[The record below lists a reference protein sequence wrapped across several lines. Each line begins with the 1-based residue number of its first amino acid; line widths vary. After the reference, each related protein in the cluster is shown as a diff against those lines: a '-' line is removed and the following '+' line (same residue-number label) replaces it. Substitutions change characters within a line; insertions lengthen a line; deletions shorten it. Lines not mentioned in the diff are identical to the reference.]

1 MGESL
6 AWRVKTY
13 LQWTGWLQY
22 IPNLVVAVVVLT
34 IALLLQWLGCTRSSQ
49 LLYAFGVFL
58 LGVLVFDLVTVKLG
72 LHPSEKI
79 PNRPDDMDPFDVMVQ
94 RRSCRSF
101 QADRDLR
108 ASDLEELLEAVKI
121 QTAPSRLLGTGKI
134 RFEYVK
140 EPLTVWPVVGAHE
153 FLVAIAPKEYNRLA
167 IVDVGRS
174 LQKIVLQAT
183 RMGLATCW
191 IGPGADHKSV
201 ISKLGKRYS
210 EDKDHIIC
218 VCAFGYASWYIP
230 TAIAMLV
237 QKMSR
242 SRMPLEKL
250 FFADPGF
257 QEPLDTEA
265 SRYARFG
272 RCYEACRW
280 GPSSFN
286 AQPVRCIGAE
296 EGKRFDFYGANTSR
310 YYTPVAVGI
319 WLANWET
326 GCEAL
331 GLKGRFFVI
340 PGCERT
346 PKSIQSD
353 GPVYDISWICD
364 EG

>member
-22 IPNLVVAVVVLT
+22 IPNMVAAVVVGTL
-34 IALLLQWLGCTRSSQ
+34 ALLLHYLAFARSSQ
-49 LLYAFGVFL
+49 LLTALSIFL
-58 LGVLVFDLVTVKLG
+58 LCVLAFDLVTVKLG
-72 LHPSEKI
+72 LHPAEPI
-79 PNRPDDMDPFDVMVQ
+79 PNRRDELDAFDVMVQ

-101 QADRDLR
+101 QAARDLT
-108 ASDLEELLEAVKI
+108 APHLSEIMEAVK
-121 QTAPSRLLGTGKI
+121 TFTEPSQLLGKGKI

-153 FLVAIAPKEYNRLA
+153 FLVALAPKEYDRLA
-167 IVDVGRS
+167 ILDVGRS

-201 ISKLGKRYS
+201 ISKLGSRYN

-218 VCAFGYASWYIP
+218 VCAFGYSSWYIP
-230 TAIAMLV
+230 TAIQLIM
-237 QKMSR
+237 QTMSKR
-242 SRMPLEKL
+242 RMPLGKL
-250 FFADPGF
+250 FFADPEF
-257 QEPLDTEA
+257 QQPLDTKA
-265 SRYARFG
+265 SPYDRFG

-286 AQPVRCIGAE
+286 AQPVRVLGAQ
-296 EGKRFDFYGANTSR
+296 GGRRFDFYGANSSR

-326 GCEAL
+326 GCQAL
-331 GLKGRFFVI
+331 GLKGHFATL
-340 PGCERT
+340 PGEQGT
-346 PKSIQSD
+346 KSLQSD
-353 GPVYDISWICD
+353 GPVYDMSWMSD
-364 EG
+364 EV